1 MGKELAMGFD
11 REQPYN
17 QLPPLPPKDVELET
31 KAVLKRAIGANK
43 AVAELKGAGDLIPN
57 QALLIKAIALQ
68 EAKLSS
74 EIENVVTTNDKLYRA
89 LSGDEE
95 KYDPHTKEVLRYGH
109 ALWRGF
115 LELQQRPLSTNLFVE
130 VVNTIK
136 RNDQG
141 IRKLPGTQ
149 IQNPRRE
156 AIYTPP
162 EGEEVLRNLLG
173 NLEKFIHE
181 EDDLD
186 PLVKMAVIHY
196 QFEAIH
202 PFGDGNGRTGRIIN
216 ILYLVSEGLLNLP
229 VLYLSRYI
237 IERKP
242 DYYRGLKRVTEE
254 GAWEDWILYMLQ
266 GVEETALATRDKVLA
281 IRALFEEA
289 VALAKAKVGKIYSK
303 ELIELIFQQ
312 PYCRIQFLE
321 QAGIAGRNAA
331 SRYLRELESIGLLSS
346 RKVGR
351 EKLYVNDALY
361 RVLTR

>member
-1 MGKELAMGFD
+1 MGGFD
-11 REQPYN
+11 RQRPFN
-17 QLPPLPPKDVELET
+17 DLPPLPPRGVELET

-43 AVAELKGAGDLIPN
+43 ALAELKGAGDLIPN
-57 QALLIKAIALQ
+57 QSLLIQSIVLQ

-109 ALWRGF
+109 ALWRGYVA
-115 LELQQRPLSTNLFVE
+115 LQERPLSTNLFVE

-141 IRKLPGTQ
+141 IRKLSGTQ

-156 AIYTPP
+156 PIYTPP
-162 EGEEVLRNLLG
+162 EGEERIRNLLRNL
-173 NLEKFIHE
+173 EEFIHA

-196 QFEAIH
+196 PFEAIH

-216 ILYLVSEGLLNLP
+216 VLYLISEKLLNRPILYLSG
-229 VLYLSRYI
+229 YI
-237 IERKP
+237 IERKTE
-242 DYYRGLKRVTEE
+242 YYRGLRGVTEE
-254 GAWEDWILYMLQ
+254 GAWEDWILYMLL
-266 GVEETALATRDKVLA
+266 GLEETALATRDKVLA
-281 IRALFEEA
+281 IKKLLDDA
-289 VALAKAKVGKIYSK
+289 VTLAREKAPKIYSK

-312 PYCRIQFLE
+312 PYCRIQFVE
-321 QAGIAGRNAA
+321 QAGIASRNTA
-331 SRYLRELESIGLLSS
+331 SKYLRELESIGLLRSV
-346 RKVGR
+346 KAGR
-351 EKLYVNDALY
+351 ERLYVNDPLY
-361 RVLTR
+361 SLLTK